1 MRVTRIRLK
10 NWKNFQNVDVPLGPR
25 TFLIGSNAAG
35 KSNFLDALR
44 LIGDVA
50 EHGVSQAVQRRGGL
64 TELRCLYARKDSSIG
79 LGFTLD
85 ETWDYELELAG
96 SNQFPVLIKRECVR
110 KDGMTLLERPDDAD
124 KADVERRTQTALE
137 QVFANQ
143 DFRDIANFF
152 KSISY
157 RHVLPQIVRDPQS
170 FSPVPV
176 VDDPYGRDFVHQIWA
191 TPAKLREARLR
202 RIAKALQIAIPSL
215 SGLKVEWDAIPGQPH
230 LVAELQH
237 CPSDMLGMNEDSL
250 SDGTLR
256 LITLCW
262 TLLEKGG
269 LLLLEKPESSLNED
283 VVRCLATLFAKFAL
297 SKQGRQIIVST
308 HSYALLDDPGIQP
321 EELLKLESRKTGTV
335 VRPLSED
342 SLRLMKNGLTAAK
355 AAFPEIEKAEIQHL
369 SFCPLPTPA

>member
-1 MRVTRIRLK
+1 M
-10 NWKNFQNVDVPLGPR
+10 
-25 TFLIGSNAAG
+25 
-35 KSNFLDALR
+35 
-44 LIGDVA
+44 
-50 EHGVSQAVQRRGGL
+50 
-64 TELRCLYARKDSSIG
+64 RCLYARKDSSIG

-85 ETWDYELELAG
+85 ETWDYELELTG
-96 SNQFPVLIKRECVR
+96 SNQFPVMIKRECVR

-143 DFRDIANFF
+143 DFRDITNFF

-170 FSPVPV
+170 FSPFPV
-176 VDDPYGRDFVHQIWA
+176 VNDPYGRDFVHQIWS
-191 TPAKLREARLR
+191 TPAEIREARLH
-202 RIAKALQIAIPSL
+202 RIAKALQIAIPFL
-215 SGLKVEWDAIPGQPH
+215 SGLKVEKDANPRQPH
-230 LVAELQH
+230 LVAELQR
-237 CPSDMLGMNEDSL
+237 CSSGKLSMNEDSL

-256 LITLCW
+256 LTALCW

-269 LLLLEKPESSLNED
+269 LLLLEEPESSLSED
-283 VVRCLATLFAKFAL
+283 VVRCLASLFAKFAL

-321 EELLKLESRKTGTV
+321 EELLKLESGKTGAV
-335 VRPLSED
+335 VQPLSD
-342 SLRLMKNGLTAAK
+342 DYVQLMKNGLTAAE
-355 AAFPEIEKAEIQHL
+355 AAFPEIKKAEIQHL

>member
-25 TFLIGSNAAG
+25 TFLIGNNAAG

-44 LIGDVA
+44 FIGDVA
-50 EHGVSQAVQRRGGL
+50 EHGVSKAVRRRGGL
-64 TELRCLYARKDSSIG
+64 TGLHCLYARKDSSIG

-85 ETWDYELELAG
+85 ETWDYELELAD
-96 SNQFPVLIKRECVR
+96 SKQFPFLIERECVR
-110 KDGMTLLERPDDAD
+110 KDGTTLLERPDDAD

-176 VDDPYGRDFVHQIWA
+176 VDDPYGRDFVHQMCS
-191 TPAKLREARLR
+191 TPAKNREARLR
-202 RIAKALQIAIPSL
+202 RIAKALQSAIPSL
-215 SGLKVEWDAIPGQPH
+215 SGLKVEKDVNSGQPH
-230 LVAELQH
+230 LIAEFQH
-237 CPSDMLGMNEDSL
+237 CSSGKLGMSEGSL

-256 LITLCW
+256 LI
-262 TLLEKGG
+262 
-269 LLLLEKPESSLNED
+269 
-283 VVRCLATLFAKFAL
+283 ALF
-297 SKQGRQIIVST
+297 
-308 HSYALLDDPGIQP
+308 
-321 EELLKLESRKTGTV
+321 
-335 VRPLSED
+335 
-342 SLRLMKNGLTAAK
+342 
-355 AAFPEIEKAEIQHL
+355 
-369 SFCPLPTPA
+369 